1 MKYAATWSHQN
12 FVGLTHENM
21 NDINALKI
29 EGETA
34 ESFKAL
40 LKDLKRKILEYAAPK
55 LGHAQAGTIPDE
67 PYREWKY
74 NDHKGKIFHNDRQ
87 WFKTA
92 VEVIKE
98 PDKPDRYERKTGFET
113 SNWKYFH
120 DAAAFHRFTA
130 LHEVLPANGI
140 ICG

>member
-67 PYREWKY
+67 PY
-74 NDHKGKIFHNDRQ
+74 
-87 WFKTA
+87 A

-98 PDKPDRYERKTGFET
+98 PDKPDR
-113 SNWKYFH
+113 
-120 DAAAFHRFTA
+120 
-130 LHEVLPANGI
+130 
-140 ICG
+140 